1 MLAPLLPIPRPI
13 SFFGLLS
20 GILISLSLGLP
31 GACLRPE
38 LLILPWNLTWAPGLL
53 LQAAVLLL
61 PLLLPLLEAPS

>member
-1 MLAPLLPIPRPI
+1 MLAHLLLIPRPI
-13 SFFGLLS
+13 SLFGLLS
-20 GILISLSLGLP
+20 GILSLGLP